1 MRAVPYLLYLLLIA
15 MHQVIW
21 RDVTSIFGVAINI
34 TAFIV
39 VLVALYKTE
48 MIAVWFGF
56 LAGVV
61 MAAGNPAMTGWHA
74 FALAVLGLVAYHVS
88 ERLNLESL
96 YARLLLVSCIVL
108 IHNFL
113 KLLIDQTG
121 DLFYLLWTS
130 VITGAVYT
138 TILALLFF
146 AIKERKITVQKLR
159 AFF

>member
-21 RDVTSIFGVAINI
+21 RDVTSIFGVEINL
-34 TAFIV
+34 TAFMV

-61 MAAGNPAMTGWHA
+61 MASGNPAMIGWHA
-74 FALAVLGLVAYHVS
+74 FALAVLGLIAYHVS

-96 YARLLLVSCIVL
+96 YARLLLVSGIVF

-121 DLFYLLWTS
+121 DLFYLFWTS
-130 VITGAVYT
+130 VITGALYT

-146 AIKERKITVQKLR
+146 AIKERKITVQRLK

>member
-1 MRAVPYLLYLLLIA
+1 MRAVPYILYLLLIA

-21 RDVTSIFGVAINI
+21 RDVTSIFGVTINL
-34 TAFIV
+34 AALIV

-61 MAAGNPAMTGWHA
+61 MAVGNPVMIGWHG
-74 FALAVLGLVAYHVS
+74 FALVALGLAAFHVS

-96 YARLLLVSCIVL
+96 YARLLLVSSIVS
-108 IHNFL
+108 IHSLL
-113 KLLIDQTG
+113 KLLINQTDG
-121 DLFYLLWTS
+121 LFYLFWTS
-130 VITGAVYT
+130 VIPGTVYT
-138 TILALLFF
+138 TVLALLFF
-146 AIKERKITVQKLR
+146 AVKERKITVQRLK

>member
-21 RDVTSIFGVAINI
+21 RDVTSIFGVEINL
-34 TAFIV
+34 TAFMV

-61 MAAGNPAMTGWHA
+61 MASGNPAMIGWHA
-74 FALAVLGLVAYHVS
+74 FALAVLGLIAYHVS

-96 YARLLLVSCIVL
+96 YARLLLVSGIVF

-121 DLFYLLWTS
+121 DLFYLFGTS
-130 VITGAVYT
+130 VITGALYT

-146 AIKERKITVQKLR
+146 AIKERKITVQRLK

>member
-1 MRAVPYLLYLLLIA
+1 MRALPYLLYLLLIA

-21 RDVTSIFGVAINI
+21 RDVTSILGVSINL
-34 TAFIV
+34 TALLV

-56 LAGVV
+56 LAGAV
-61 MAAGNPAMTGWHA
+61 MAAGNPATLGWHA
-74 FALAVLGLVAYHVS
+74 FALAVVSLVAYHAS

-96 YARLLLVSCIVL
+96 YARLLLVSGIVF

-113 KLLIDQTG
+113 RLIIEQTG
-121 DLFYLLWTS
+121 DLFYLFWTS

-146 AIKERKITVQKLR
+146 AVKERKITVQRLK